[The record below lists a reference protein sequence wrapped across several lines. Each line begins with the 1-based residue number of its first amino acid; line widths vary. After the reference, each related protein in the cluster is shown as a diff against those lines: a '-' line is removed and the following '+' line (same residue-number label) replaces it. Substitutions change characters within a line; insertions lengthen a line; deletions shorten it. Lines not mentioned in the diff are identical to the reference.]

1 MWLWGSQPEET
12 HQIIVQS
19 YPLIQT
25 REKQS
30 YSTVERA
37 IFLYIFL
44 LRNQAFCHFFK
55 VVLTL
60 DLQVIS
66 SRICKGLSAVFGCG
80 VFLFLSVWSR
90 HRLKIIRFCL
100 KWTEDS
106 HEKWVK
112 NLSDRNLIEPEKKA
126 LAKGLHF
133 AISPQQLPT
142 VDLITA
148 TKTTIHP
155 SSPCG
160 EHTPLHQ
167 KLHWLYQQVPETSSG
182 SGLNQ
187 NVLWCG
193 FTLHLHTW
201 GSGDRQK
208 TTTARQFLRKENQLY
223 PR

>member
-133 AISPQQLPT
+133 AISPQQLPI
-142 VDLITA
+142 VDVITA
-148 TKTTIHP
+148 TGTT
-155 SSPCG
+155 
-160 EHTPLHQ
+160 TKMN
-167 KLHWLYQQVPETSSG
+167 KLHKQK
-182 SGLNQ
+182 Q
-187 NVLWCG
+187 NKSVTCPSVFFDFWC
-193 FTLHLHTW
+193 
-201 GSGDRQK
+201 D
-208 TTTARQFLRKENQLY
+208 FLVILTHEYELL
-223 PR
+223 